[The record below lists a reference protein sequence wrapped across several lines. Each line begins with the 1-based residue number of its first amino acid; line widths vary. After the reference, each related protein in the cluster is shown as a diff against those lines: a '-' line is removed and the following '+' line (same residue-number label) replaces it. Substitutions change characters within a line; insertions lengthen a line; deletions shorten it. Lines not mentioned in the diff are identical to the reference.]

1 MLFNHS
7 KLSFIIKT
15 SSCLF
20 ILFSNCSDMGKKK
33 KITQSIRLHSTFP
46 VYSLRA
52 RFYALSLLY
61 KSHVL

>member
-33 KITQSIRLHSTFP
+33 EDYS
-46 VYSLRA
+46 VYQVAFNISSLFA
-52 RFYALSLLY
+52 QGAFLCT
-61 KSHVL
+61 VIVI